1 MAGLPRL
8 SRQEETNLAND
19 VRRWQ
24 RLELVREELSR
35 QQAGVNGG
43 GWSAQVGVEAWAIA
57 AGMTVAVRKR
67 LIVQVDPIELL
78 AYSYV
83 TLNGVRLACSPPSPH
98 ILPHHALFLFLPPP
112 LPPPANSYFKPFR
125 LLKLCP
131 LIPVCLAL
139 HFAYI

>member
-1 MAGLPRL
+1 MPRL

-83 TLNGVRLACSPPSPH
+83 TLNGVWLACAPLPSPH
-98 ILPHHALFLFLPPP
+98 IPPHHALFLFPPP
-112 LPPPANSYFKPFR
+112 PPPPARKLIFLTPPAFSNSAP
-125 LLKLCP
+125 
-131 LIPVCLAL
+131 
-139 HFAYI
+139 